1 MHSLA
6 DHSKSRLFVCIRA
19 WLVYPFALSREFE
32 FVTAVDEITRIRDV
46 EEAKT
51 IAIDLL
57 RLNRSYRESIAA
69 MVKAEIPERFLPPS

>member
-1 MHSLA
+1 M
-6 DHSKSRLFVCIRA
+6 
-19 WLVYPFALSREFE
+19 SREFE
-32 FVTAVDEITRIRDV
+32 FVKACDEITKILDV

-69 MVKAEIPERFLPPS
+69 MVKAEIPERLLPPS